1 MEAVDS
7 KGDAMS
13 GQLDELKRRMA
24 RLSDLKY
31 ASSLANWDQ
40 QTKMPARG
48 AASRAD
54 VLATLAEL
62 RHREFTDADT
72 GRLLEAAAG
81 ELNGADPDADDARL
95 VESVRRHWEKAR
107 RVPDSLTAEI
117 ARAGSRGQ
125 QVWIAARRASD
136 FPAFQPA
143 LQHNVDLARRYVDC
157 HLGHEGYE
165 CAYDVLLDDYE
176 PQMRTAQVASLFDE
190 LKRELLPLIDAIT
203 GSAGVDASPIEV
215 RFPVE
220 GQRALAREIVE
231 LMGFTDRGWRLDD
244 TVHPFATGVGDGDV
258 RITTRYDES
267 YWPMSLFGSMHECGH
282 GLYEEGSSL
291 AHPRSPLGSV
301 DSLAMHESQSR
312 LWENM
317 VGRGRAF
324 ATVLAPRVAAHSGG
338 PLQGI
343 EPDALFRAVNR
354 VQPSFIRVEADEATY
369 ALHIIL
375 RFELEQEL
383 IEGTLKVADAPEA
396 WRARFKEYVGLE
408 VTDDA
413 DGILQDVHWSAGL
426 MGYFST
432 YALGNL
438 IAGQLWERAHQD
450 LPDLEASLA
459 AGELGGLREWLRAH
473 VYRHGPKFSTAE
485 LLRRELGAP
494 ISVAPFVRYLKDKLG
509 DVYGLSL

>member
-1 MEAVDS
+1 MATLS

-13 GQLDELKRRMA
+13 EQLDELKQRMA

-31 ASSLANWDQ
+31 ATALASWDQ
-40 QTKMPARG
+40 QTKMPTRG
-48 AASRAD
+48 AESRAD

-62 RHREFTDADT
+62 RHREFTGAET
-72 GRLLEAAAG
+72 GRLLEAAAAD
-81 ELNGADPDADDARL
+81 LNGSDPDSDDARL
-95 VESVRRHWEKAR
+95 IESVRRDWEKAR
-107 RVPDSLTAEI
+107 RVPGTLTAEL
-117 ARAGSRGQ
+117 AHAGSRGQ
-125 QVWIAARRASD
+125 EIWISARRDSD
-136 FPAFQPA
+136 FAAFQPA
-143 LQHNVDLARRYVDC
+143 LQRNVDLARRYVDC
-157 HLGHEGYE
+157 HLGHDGYE

-176 PQMRTAQVASLFDE
+176 PLMRTAQVSTLFDE
-190 LKRELLPLIDAIT
+190 LKSELVPMIATIKD
-203 GSAGVDASPIEV
+203 SAGVDASPIEV

-220 GQRALAREIVE
+220 AQRALSREVVE
-231 LMGFTDRGWRLDD
+231 LMGFTDQGWRLDD

-258 RITTRYDES
+258 RITTRYDEN
-267 YWPMSLFGSMHECGH
+267 YWPMALFGSMHECGH

-291 AHPRSPLGSV
+291 AHPRSPLGAV

-317 VGRGRAF
+317 VGRGRSF
-324 ATVLAPRVAAHSGG
+324 ATVLAPRVGSHCEA
-338 PLQGI
+338 LQGI
-343 EPDALFRAVNR
+343 DADRLFRAVNR
-354 VQPSFIRVEADEATY
+354 VKPSFIRVEADEATY

-383 IEGTLKVADAPEA
+383 IEGTLSVADAAEA
-396 WRARFKEYVGLE
+396 WRARFKEYFGLE
-408 VTDDA
+408 VTNDA

-438 IAGQLWERAHQD
+438 IAGQLWERAHRD
-450 LPDLEASLA
+450 LPDLETALA
-459 AGELGGLREWLRAH
+459 AGQLGGLREWLREH
-473 VYRHGPKFSTAE
+473 VHRHGAKYPTAE
-485 LLRRELGAP
+485 LLQRELGAP

>member
-1 MEAVDS
+1 
-7 KGDAMS
+7 MS
-13 GQLDELKRRMA
+13 GRLDELKQRMA
-24 RLSDLKY
+24 RLSDLKH
-31 ASSLANWDQ
+31 ASALALWDQ

-54 VLATLAEL
+54 MLATLAEL
-62 RHREFTDADT
+62 RHREFTGAET
-72 GRLLEAAAG
+72 GRLLDGAAA
-81 ELNGADPDADDARL
+81 EVNGLDPDSDEVRL
-95 VESVRRHWEKAR
+95 VESVRRDWDKAR
-107 RVPDSLTAEI
+107 RVPGELTAEI

-125 QVWIAARRASD
+125 EVWIAARRESD
-136 FPAFQPA
+136 FAAFRPVLA
-143 LQHNVDLARRYVDC
+143 HNVELARRYVDC
-157 HLGHEGYE
+157 HLGQDSYE

-176 PQMRTAQVASLFDE
+176 PQMRTAQVAALFAELKDE
-190 LKRELLPLIDAIT
+190 LVPLIDAIT
-203 GSAGVDASPIEV
+203 STAGVDAGPV
-215 RFPVE
+215 RARFPVE
-220 GQRALAREIVE
+220 GQRALSGEIVE
-231 LMGFTDRGWRLDD
+231 LMGFDAQAWRLDD
-244 TVHPFATGVGDGDV
+244 TVHPFATSVGDGDV

-282 GLYEEGSSL
+282 GLYEEGASL
-291 AHPRSPLGSV
+291 AHPRSPLGTI

-324 ATVLAPRVAAHSGG
+324 ASALAPRVAARCGG
-338 PLQGI
+338 PLQGL
-343 EPDALFRAVNR
+343 EADALFRAVNR

-383 IEGTLKVADAPEA
+383 IEGTLDVADAAEA
-396 WRARFKEYVGLE
+396 WRARFREYVGLE

-413 DGILQDVHWSAGL
+413 EGILQDVHWSAGL

-438 IAGQLWERAHQD
+438 IAGQLWERAHRD
-450 LPDLEASLA
+450 LPDLEAALA
-459 AGELGGLREWLRAH
+459 AGQLGGLREWLREH
-473 VYRHGPKFSTAE
+473 VHRHGSKFPTPE
-485 LLRRELGAP
+485 LLQHELGSS

-509 DVYGLSL
+509 EVYGLSL

>member
-1 MEAVDS
+1 
-7 KGDAMS
+7 MS
-13 GQLDELKRRMA
+13 GQLDELKGRMA

-31 ASSLANWDQ
+31 ASALASWDQ
-40 QTKMPARG
+40 QTKMPTRG
-48 AASRAD
+48 AESRAD

-62 RHREFTDADT
+62 RHREFTDSDT
-72 GRLLEAAAG
+72 GRLLDAAAS
-81 ELNGADPDADDARL
+81 EVNGGDPDSDDARL
-95 VESVRRHWEKAR
+95 IEAVRRDWEKAR
-107 RVPDSLTAEI
+107 RVPGSLTAEI
-117 ARAGSRGQ
+117 AHAGSRGQ
-125 QVWIAARRASD
+125 EVWIAARATSD
-136 FPAFQPA
+136 FTAFRPA

-157 HLGHEGYE
+157 HLGHDGFQ

-176 PQMRTAQVASLFDE
+176 PLMRTAQVAALFAE
-190 LKRELLPLIDAIT
+190 LKGELLPMIDAIT
-203 GSAGVDASPIEV
+203 NSAGVDAPPV
-215 RFPVE
+215 RARFPVE
-220 GQRALAREIVE
+220 GQRALSREIVE
-231 LMGFTDRGWRLDD
+231 LMGFTDTGWRLDD

-282 GLYEEGSSL
+282 GLYEEASAL

-324 ATVLAPRVAAHSGG
+324 ATVLAPRVASHAGG
-338 PLQGI
+338 SLAGI
-343 EPDALFRAVNR
+343 DADGLFRAVNR

-383 IEGTLKVADAPEA
+383 VEGTLKVADAAEA
-396 WRARFKEYVGLE
+396 WRARFQEYVGLE

-413 DGILQDVHWSAGL
+413 EGILQDVHWSAGL

-450 LPDLEASLA
+450 LPDLETALA
-459 AGELGGLREWLRAH
+459 AGQLGGLREWLRTH
-473 VYRHGPKFSTAE
+473 VHRHGAKFPTAE
-485 LLRRELGAP
+485 LLTRELGAP

-509 DVYGLSL
+509 EVYGLSL

>member
-1 MEAVDS
+1 
-7 KGDAMS
+7 MS
-13 GQLDELKRRMA
+13 GQLDELKQRMA

-31 ASSLANWDQ
+31 ASALASWDQ

-48 AASRAD
+48 AESRAD

-62 RHREFTDADT
+62 RHREFTDPAT
-72 GRLLEAAAG
+72 GRLLERAAT
-81 ELNGADPDADDARL
+81 EVNGADPDSDDARL
-95 VESVRRHWEKAR
+95 LQAVRRDWEKAR
-107 RVPDSLTAEI
+107 RVPGALTAEI
-117 ARAGSRGQ
+117 AHAGSRGQ
-125 QVWIAARRASD
+125 EIWIAARRDSD
-136 FPAFQPA
+136 FATFQPA
-143 LQHNVDLARRYVDC
+143 LQRNVDLARRYVEC
-157 HLGHEGYE
+157 HLGHDGFE

-176 PQMRTAQVASLFDE
+176 PQMRTAQVSALFDE
-190 LKRELLPLIDAIT
+190 LKRELLPMIAAIKDAP
-203 GSAGVDASPIEV
+203 AVDASPVEL

-220 GQRALAREIVE
+220 DQRALAREIVE

-258 RITTRYDES
+258 RITTRYDEN
-267 YWPMSLFGSMHECGH
+267 YWPMALFGSMHECGH

-291 AHPRSPLGSV
+291 AHPRSPLGAV

-324 ATVLAPRVAAHSGG
+324 SAVLAPRVASHCKA
-338 PLQGI
+338 LEGI
-343 EPDALFRAVNR
+343 EPDRLFRAVNR
-354 VQPSFIRVEADEATY
+354 VEPSFIRVEADEATY

-383 IEGTLKVADAPEA
+383 IEGTLAVADAAEA
-396 WRARFKEYVGLE
+396 WRARFEDYFGLE
-408 VTDDA
+408 VIDDA

-438 IAGQLWERAHQD
+438 IAGQLWERAHRD
-450 LPDLEASLA
+450 LPDLEATLA
-459 AGELGGLREWLRAH
+459 AGQLGGLRDWLREH
-473 VYRHGPKFSTAE
+473 VHRHGAKYPTAE
-485 LLRRELGAP
+485 LLARELGAP

-509 DVYGLSL
+509 EVYGLSL

>member
-1 MEAVDS
+1 
-7 KGDAMS
+7 MS
-13 GQLDELKRRMA
+13 GQLDELKQRMA

-31 ASSLANWDQ
+31 ASALASWDQ
-40 QTKMPARG
+40 QTKMPTRG
-48 AASRAD
+48 AESRAD

-62 RHREFTDADT
+62 RHREFTDAET
-72 GRLLEAAAG
+72 GRLLDGASSEV
-81 ELNGADPDADDARL
+81 NGADGDSDDARL
-95 VESVRRHWEKAR
+95 LQAVGRDWEKAR
-107 RVPDSLTAEI
+107 RVPGSLTAEI
-117 ARAGSRGQ
+117 AHAGSRGQ
-125 QVWIAARRASD
+125 EIWIAARQDSD
-136 FPAFQPA
+136 FAAFRPA
-143 LQHNVDLARRYVDC
+143 LQRNVDLARRYVDC
-157 HLGHEGYE
+157 HLGHDGFE

-176 PQMRTAQVASLFDE
+176 PLMRTSQVAVLFDE
-190 LKRELLPLIDAIT
+190 LKRELVPMIAAIN
-203 GSAGVDASPIEV
+203 GSAGVDVSPVQV

-220 GQRALAREIVE
+220 GQRALSREIVE

-258 RITTRYDES
+258 RITTRYDEN
-267 YWPMSLFGSMHECGH
+267 YWPMALFGSMHECGH

-291 AHPRSPLGSV
+291 AHPRSPLGAV

-324 ATVLAPRVAAHSGG
+324 STVLAPRVASHCEA
-338 PLQGI
+338 LEGI
-343 EPDALFRAVNR
+343 ESDRLFRAVNR
-354 VQPSFIRVEADEATY
+354 VRPSFIRVEADEATY

-383 IEGTLKVADAPEA
+383 IEGTLKVDDAAEA
-396 WRARFKEYVGLE
+396 WRARFKDYFGLD

-450 LPDLEASLA
+450 LPDLETALA
-459 AGELGGLREWLRAH
+459 AGQLGGLRDWLRQH
-473 VYRHGPKFSTAE
+473 VHRHGAKFPTAE
-485 LLRRELGAP
+485 LLQRELGAP

>member
-1 MEAVDS
+1 
-7 KGDAMS
+7 MS
-13 GQLDELKRRMA
+13 GQLDELKQRMA

-31 ASSLANWDQ
+31 ASALASWDQ
-40 QTKMPARG
+40 QTKMPTRG
-48 AASRAD
+48 AVSRAD

-62 RHREFTDADT
+62 RHREFTDAET
-72 GRLLEAAAG
+72 GRLLERATA
-81 ELNGADPDADDARL
+81 EVNGADGDSDDARL
-95 VESVRRHWEKAR
+95 LQAVGRDWEKAR
-107 RVPDSLTAEI
+107 RVPGSLTAEI
-117 ARAGSRGQ
+117 AHAGSRGQ
-125 QVWIAARRASD
+125 EIWIAARQESD
-136 FPAFQPA
+136 FAAFQPA
-143 LQHNVDLARRYVDC
+143 LERNVDLARRYVDC
-157 HLGHEGYE
+157 HLGHDGFE

-176 PQMRTAQVASLFDE
+176 PLMRTAQVAALFGE
-190 LKRELLPLIDAIT
+190 LKHELVPMIAAINN
-203 GSAGVDASPIEV
+203 SAGVDASPVEV
-215 RFPVE
+215 RFPVM
-220 GQRALAREIVE
+220 GQRALSREIVE

-258 RITTRYDES
+258 RITTRYDEN
-267 YWPMSLFGSMHECGH
+267 YWPMALFGSMHECGH

-291 AHPRSPLGSV
+291 AHPRSPLGAV

-324 ATVLAPRVAAHSGG
+324 STVLAPRVASHCEA
-338 PLQGI
+338 LEGI
-343 EPDALFRAVNR
+343 EPDGLFRAVNR
-354 VQPSFIRVEADEATY
+354 VRPSFIRVEADEATY

-383 IEGTLKVADAPEA
+383 IEGRLKVQDAAEA
-396 WRARFKEYVGLE
+396 WRARFKDYFGLE
-408 VTDDA
+408 VTNDA

-450 LPDLEASLA
+450 LPDLETALA
-459 AGELGGLREWLRAH
+459 AGQLGSLRDWLREH
-473 VYRHGPKFSTAE
+473 VHRHGAKFPTAE
-485 LLRRELGAP
+485 LLQREIGAP